1 MYTKVVVS
9 YLFHVYSLL
18 FEFKNHGAVVFNSGA
33 NVSEAKK
40 CLRLPFEKNWE
51 KNLYEKNLN

>member
-18 FEFKNHGAVVFNSGA
+18 FEFKNHGAVVFNSG
-33 NVSEAKK
+33 EAKK
-40 CLRLPFEKNWE
+40 CLRLQFEKNWE